1 MTSISPRFRWQWL
14 VLVDDDTI
22 LGVSKMIDLIGCYDN
37 ETDDVTI
44 GEVYGNEITPI
55 TIESG
60 FEYLTGGGGKI
71 LNRESVKKLVKL
83 DLEHRCY
90 LSGTMEDFT
99 LGRAFKDLNM
109 TLVRT
114 NRLHQFRPLDYPDE
128 ILRHQYPVS
137 FHKFVGTDPFETY
150 NNWFRQ
156 EDQQLKDMREI

>member
-60 FEYLTGGGGKI
+60 FEAGSTAGGPAQ
-71 LNRESVKKLVKL
+71 
-83 DLEHRCY
+83 
-90 LSGTMEDFT
+90 DFV
-99 LGRAFKDLNM
+99 RSIFKM
-109 TLVRT
+109 
-114 NRLHQFRPLDYPDE
+114 
-128 ILRHQYPVS
+128 I
-137 FHKFVGTDPFETY
+137 
-150 NNWFRQ
+150 
-156 EDQQLKDMREI
+156 